1 VLLILRRVFLQG
13 CNLIFKHE
21 QLEAGWKWTSGGGGF
36 GLQFFARMGVQ
47 QLRLCRIQVRSSFSN
62 NKKKRTLAIFFSPN
76 LIFFSVFVLWGTAP
90 QANKYFRKVIIIQEI
105 IVPNIRRAC
114 KISDS
119 ILTFITLKCFVVK
132 YFSCVCHQI
141 VATTPLLITLSNI
154 LLNFIKYKFHI
165 LWIIL
170 LEII

>member
-36 GLQFFARMGVQ
+36 GLQFFTRMGVQ

-76 LIFFSVFVLWGTAP
+76 LIFFLCLFCEVLLHH
-90 QANKYFRKVIIIQEI
+90 KYFRKVIIIQEI

-114 KISDS
+114 EISDS

-132 YFSCVCHQI
+132 YLSCVCHQI

-165 LWIIL
+165 L
-170 LEII
+170 